1 MRFGM
6 DYGGTNIK
14 GGVFN
19 DAGEAVEFR
28 EITLQELTHTGDLLQ
43 NLLKHAQALARG
55 HTITAGG
62 FASKGLV
69 DVERGVILDDIGAGS
84 LLAGLEIR
92 KALSDA
98 FGAPFAL
105 DNDARAYSLGE
116 WRFGAGKGA
125 KAMVCMTF
133 GTGVGCSAVVDGRS
147 YRGADDLG
155 GLLGGHISI
164 DRHGPECPCGNKGCL
179 ELYCSATAL
188 HIRVRAVDPDL
199 GAGGND
205 ALAEFFARAGRKDV
219 RCLPAFDAIIND
231 FAIGIVNVI
240 HAYGPDVVVLGGGVM
255 QSADVILPSLTE
267 RVHRM
272 AWTVPRNKVKL
283 RAATLGNKAAA
294 LGVAFHP
301 TLP

>member
-1 MRFGM
+1 M

-14 GGVFN
+14 AGVFTEE
-19 DAGEAVEFR
+19 GESLRFK
-28 EITLQELTHTGDLLQ
+28 EITLAELTRSGDLVE
-43 NLLKHAQALARG
+43 NLIRHGRELLEGQK
-55 HTITAGG
+55 ITGGG

-92 KALSDA
+92 KRLSDA
-98 FGAPFAL
+98 FGVPFAL
-105 DNDARAYSLGE
+105 DNDARSYALGE
-116 WRFGAGKGA
+116 WRFGAGKGSR
-125 KAMVCMTF
+125 AMVCMTF

-147 YRGADDLG
+147 YQGADDLG

-164 DRHGPECPCGNKGCL
+164 DRHGAACPCGNRGCL

-188 HIRVRAVDPDL
+188 HKRVRDIDPDL
-199 GAGGND
+199 DSAGSD
-205 ALAEFFARAGRKDV
+205 ALAEFFRRVAQEDV
-219 RCLPAFDAIIND
+219 RYLQGFRSIISD
-231 FAIGIVNVI
+231 LSIGIVNVI

-255 QSADVILPSLTE
+255 QSADVILPPLTE
-267 RVHRM
+267 QVHRM
-272 AWTVPRNKVKL
+272 AWTMPRKKVRL
-283 RAATLGNKAAA
+283 RAAVLGNKAAA